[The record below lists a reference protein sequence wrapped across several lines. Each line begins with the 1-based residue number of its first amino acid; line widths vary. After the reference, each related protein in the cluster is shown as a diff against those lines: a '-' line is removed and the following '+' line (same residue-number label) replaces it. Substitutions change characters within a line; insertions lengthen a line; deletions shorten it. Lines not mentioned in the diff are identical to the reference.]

1 MVQNS
6 KLGYRLSPKSI
17 LRLSVFISIVA
28 SLLVGG
34 ISFYAVK
41 RWQSSGNLDTRVAE
55 KKLPEITTVTA
66 LGRLEPKGEIIKLS
80 ATVST
85 QGSRVEQLLIKEGDR
100 VKKGQIIAI
109 LDSRDRLQAALK
121 EAQEQVKVAQANLA
135 KTQAGAKRGEILAQQ
150 AAIARLAAERKG
162 NIEAQIATVERLQA
176 QVDNAAAEDNRYQ
189 QLYEQGAISAS
200 QKESKSLALESARKN
215 LQQAQAQLQQIQSAS
230 QQQLKE
236 AAANLDQISE
246 VRSVDVAAAKAEVD
260 RAIAA
265 MNLAQANLQQ
275 AYVRSPQ
282 AGQVFEI
289 HSRPGEIVSDD
300 GIANL
305 GQTSQ
310 MYAVAEVYESDISK
324 VHPGQRV
331 RVINEFLPHE
341 LQGTVDWVG
350 LQVRRQN
357 VINTDPASNIDSR
370 VIEVHVRLDPDSSQ
384 KAAKF
389 TNMQVK
395 VVIQLSRGLGT
406 GD

>member
-6 KLGYRLSPKSI
+6 KLGYTLSPKSI
-17 LRLSVFISIVA
+17 LRPFVFMSIIA

-34 ISFYAVK
+34 ISFYTVK
-41 RWQSSGNLDTRVAE
+41 RLQYSGNSDTQVAA
-55 KKLPEITTVTA
+55 KKLLEIKTVTA
-66 LGRLEPKGEIIKLS
+66 LGRLEPKGEVIKLS

-85 QGSRVEQLLIKEGDR
+85 QGSRVEQLLVKEGDR
-100 VKKGQIIAI
+100 IKKGQIIAI
-109 LDSRDRLQAALK
+109 LDSRDRLQAALN

-135 KTQAGAKRGEILAQQ
+135 KTQAGVKRGEIVAQQ

-162 NIEAQIATVERLQA
+162 NIEAQLATVARLQA
-176 QVDNAAAEDNRYQ
+176 QVENAAAEDSRYQ
-189 QLYEQGAISAS
+189 QLYQQGAISAS
-200 QKESKSLALESARKN
+200 QKDSKRLTLETARKN
-215 LQQAQAQLQQIQSAS
+215 LQAAQAQLLSIQSAS

-236 AAANLDQISE
+236 ATANLDQISE

-260 RAIAA
+260 RALAA

-282 AGQVFEI
+282 EGQVFEI

-300 GIANL
+300 GIVNI
-305 GQTSQ
+305 GQTNQ

-331 RVINEFLPHE
+331 QVVNEFLSHE
-341 LQGTVDWVG
+341 LQGTVDLIG

-357 VINTDPASNIDSR
+357 VINTDPASNIDGR

-395 VVIQLSRGLGT
+395 VVIKF
-406 GD
+406 

>member
-6 KLGYRLSPKSI
+6 KLGYKLSPKSI
-17 LRLSVFISIVA
+17 LRLSVFISIIA

-41 RWQSSGNLDTRVAE
+41 RLQYSANSDTKVAA

-100 VKKGQIIAI
+100 VKKGQVIAI

-135 KTQAGAKRGEILAQQ
+135 KTQAGAKPGEILAQQ

-162 NIEAQIATVERLQA
+162 NIAAQIATVERFQA
-176 QVDNAAAEDNRYQ
+176 QVDNAASEDKRYQ
-189 QLYEQGAISAS
+189 QLYAQGAISAS
-200 QKESKSLALESARKN
+200 QKDSKHLALESARKN
-215 LQQAQAQLQQIQSAS
+215 LQEAQAQLQQIQSAS

-282 AGQVFEI
+282 DGQVFEI

-357 VINTDPASNIDSR
+357 VVNTDPASNIDGR
-370 VIEVHVRLDPDSSQ
+370 VIEVHVRLDPNSSQ

-395 VVIQLSRGLGT
+395 AVIQLSKGLGL

>member
-1 MVQNS
+1 MQNS
-6 KLGYRLSPKSI
+6 KLVYRLSPKSI
-17 LRLSVFISIVA
+17 LRPSILIGIIA

-34 ISFYAVK
+34 ISFYTVK
-41 RWQSSGNLDTRVAE
+41 RWQYSGNLEAQAAA
-55 KKLPEITTVTA
+55 KKLPEIKTVTA

-85 QGSRVEQLLIKEGDR
+85 QGSRVEQLFVKEGDT
-100 VKKGQIIAI
+100 VKKNQVIAI

-121 EAQEQVKVAQANLA
+121 EVEEQVKVAQANLS
-135 KTQAGAKRGEILAQQ
+135 KTQAGAKRGEILAQK

-162 NIEAQIATVERLQA
+162 NIAAQIATVARLQA
-176 QVDNAAAEDNRYQ
+176 QVENAAAEDNRYQ
-189 QLYEQGAISAS
+189 QLYQQGAISAS
-200 QKESKSLALESARKN
+200 QKDNKRLTLEKERKSLQE
-215 LQQAQAQLQQIQSAS
+215 AQAQLQQIQSAS

-236 AAANLDQISE
+236 ATANLDRISE

-260 RAIAA
+260 RAQAA
-265 MNLAQANLQQ
+265 MNLAKVNLQQ

-282 AGQVFEI
+282 DGQVFEI

-300 GIANL
+300 GIANI
-305 GQTSQ
+305 GQTNQ

-341 LQGTVDWVG
+341 LQGKVDWIG

-357 VINTDPASNIDSR
+357 VINTDPSSNIDGR
-370 VIEVHVRLDPDSSQ
+370 IIEVHVRLEPTSSQ

-395 VVIQLSRGLGT
+395 VVIEL
-406 GD
+406 

>member
-1 MVQNS
+1 MQNS
-6 KLGYRLSPKSI
+6 KLGYTLSPKSI
-17 LRLSVFISIVA
+17 LRPFVFMSIIA

-34 ISFYAVK
+34 ISFYTVK
-41 RWQSSGNLDTRVAE
+41 RLQYSGNSDTQVAA
-55 KKLPEITTVTA
+55 KKLLEIKTVTA
-66 LGRLEPKGEIIKLS
+66 LGRLEPKGEVIKLS

-85 QGSRVEQLLIKEGDR
+85 QGSRVEQLLVKEGDR
-100 VKKGQIIAI
+100 IKKGQIIAI
-109 LDSRDRLQAALK
+109 LDSRDRLQAALN

-135 KTQAGAKRGEILAQQ
+135 KTQAGVKRGEIVAQQ

-162 NIEAQIATVERLQA
+162 NIEAQLATVARLQA
-176 QVDNAAAEDNRYQ
+176 QVENAAAEDSRYQ
-189 QLYEQGAISAS
+189 QLYQQGAISAS
-200 QKESKSLALESARKN
+200 QKDSKRLTLETARKN
-215 LQQAQAQLQQIQSAS
+215 LQAAQAQLLSIQSAS

-236 AAANLDQISE
+236 ATANLDQISE

-260 RAIAA
+260 RALAA

-282 AGQVFEI
+282 EGQVFEI

-300 GIANL
+300 GIVNI
-305 GQTSQ
+305 GQTNQ

-331 RVINEFLPHE
+331 QVVNEFLSHE
-341 LQGTVDWVG
+341 LQGTVDLIG

-357 VINTDPASNIDSR
+357 VINTDPASNIDGR

-395 VVIQLSRGLGT
+395 VVIKF
-406 GD
+406 

>member
-1 MVQNS
+1 MQNS

-17 LRLSVFISIVA
+17 LRPSILIGIIA

-34 ISFYAVK
+34 ISFYTVK
-41 RWQSSGNLDTRVAE
+41 RLQDSSNLDTQVAA
-55 KKLPEITTVTA
+55 KKLPEIKTVTA

-80 ATVST
+80 ATVSV
-85 QGSRVEQLLIKEGDR
+85 QGSRVEQLFVKEGNR
-100 VKKGQIIAI
+100 VKKNQVIAI

-121 EAQEQVKVAQANLA
+121 EVQEQVKVAQANLA
-135 KTQAGAKRGEILAQQ
+135 KTQAGAKRGEIFAQK

-162 NIEAQIATVERLQA
+162 NIEAQTATVARLQA
-176 QVDNAAAEDNRYQ
+176 QVENAAAEDRRYQ
-189 QLYEQGAISAS
+189 QLYHQGAISAS
-200 QKESKSLALESARKN
+200 QKDSKRLTLESARKN
-215 LQQAQAQLQQIQSAS
+215 LQEAQAQLQQIQSAS

-236 AAANLDQISE
+236 ATANLDRISE

-260 RAIAA
+260 RAEAA
-265 MNLAQANLQQ
+265 MSLAKANLQQ

-282 AGQVFEI
+282 DGQVFEI
-289 HSRPGEIVSDD
+289 HSRPGEIISDD
-300 GIANL
+300 GIANI
-305 GQTSQ
+305 GQTNQ

-331 RVINEFLPHE
+331 RVINEFLPDE

-357 VINTDPASNIDSR
+357 VINTDPSSNIDGR
-370 VIEVHVRLDPDSSQ
+370 IIEVHIRLDRASSQ

-395 VVIQLSRGLGT
+395 VVIQTQQS
-406 GD
+406 